1 MKRLFV
7 LALVVIWRAL
17 LVLPS
22 LILCLILDWISRAA
36 LHLHVWAHNVACMA
50 LVEGGL
56 ATIVDE
62 DEPDDKA

>member
-7 LALVVIWRAL
+7 LALVGIWMVIACW
-17 LVLPS
+17 PS
-22 LILCLILDWISRAA
+22 RFLCFLLDWCFLFA
-36 LHLHVWAHNVACMA
+36 LHLNAWAINVACMA